1 MAREQ
6 AVEMSAMA
14 AQNKLHF
21 SLSYPPSRF
30 RKETME
36 QLRKLYSNI
45 CVILWRTAQAKR
57 KQKKPLVILATRNVN
72 I

>member
-1 MAREQ
+1 MIQKISTRSVCPVLQAGTTSRRHGGREQ

-21 SLSYPPSRF
+21 SLSYPSSRF

-36 QLRKLYSNI
+36 QSAANF
-45 CVILWRTAQAKR
+45 TAIFA
-57 KQKKPLVILATRNVN
+57 
-72 I
+72 